1 MCTSIYI
8 GAEALDRVKEAY
20 NTGDRYDVVLCDIQ
34 VRRRVYVNSD
44 VFFTQKYA

>member
-1 MCTSIYI
+1 MYIYI

-34 VRRRVYVNSD
+34 VRHRECLYIDENM
-44 VFFTQKYA
+44 YI